1 MRIACIVLF
10 GLVSSSLLA
19 QVKQDSVRSKYVQR
33 FPDKFFVW
41 PVIKQRNLS
50 FDVSQR
56 TDNSRVLNYRP
67 NNSFGI
73 GLGFYLFEIAFEVI
87 TAIPLNEKNR
97 ATYGDSDVSDLQV
110 NLLAKNFAA
119 TLFRQDYSGFYVTD
133 PNQLVPTDEEF
144 IKRPDI
150 EMINTGLTGIY
161 IFNNRKF
168 SLRSA
173 YNYSERQLKS
183 GGSFVITGTLN
194 HVQLQSDST
203 ILGSGYNSFFPSGGS
218 FNQMR
223 YSTFG
228 LAPGYTFSLVY
239 RSFFLNTSLAIGPA
253 HHWISYKPVGER
265 EQFDISVNTY
275 ADVRV
280 ALGYNSQRFFAGMSY
295 VSQSRDIS
303 FDDIR
308 VTSNS
313 SVFRILAGYRFRE
326 VGILKKRAV
335 DFVPLEM
342 VH

>member
-1 MRIACIVLF
+1 MRLACVVLLLF
-10 GLVSSSLLA
+10 SSRLQA
-19 QVKQDSVRSKYVQR
+19 QESQDSVRSKYVQR

-41 PVIKQRNLS
+41 PVIKQRSLF
-50 FDVSQR
+50 FDISQR
-56 TDNSRVLNYRP
+56 SDNSKVLNYRP

-73 GLGFYLFEIAFEVI
+73 GLGFYLFEIAFEVT

-97 ATYGDSDVSDLQV
+97 ATYGDSDVSDLQA

-119 TLFRQDYSGFYVTD
+119 TIFRQDYTGFYVAD
-133 PNQLVPTDEEF
+133 PNRLIATDEEF
-144 IKRPDI
+144 AKRPDI
-150 EMINTGLTGIY
+150 EMINTGINGIY
-161 IFNNRKF
+161 IFNHEKF

-194 HVQLQSDST
+194 NVRLKADST
-203 ILGSGYNSFFPSGGS
+203 ILGSRYRNFFPSGGS
-218 FNQMR
+218 FNQMG
-223 YSTFG
+223 YTTVG

-239 RSFFLNTSLAIGPA
+239 RSFFLNTTLAVGPA
-253 HHWISYKPVGER
+253 HHWIKYKPIGER

-275 ADVRV
+275 ADVRI

-295 VSQSRDIS
+295 VSQSRDIR

-308 VTSNS
+308 ITSNS
-313 SVFRILAGYRFRE
+313 SVFRILMGYRFRE

-335 DFVPLEM
+335 DFVPLDM
-342 VH
+342 Q